1 MGSDTSIEITTDKSK
16 VDLDFVHQYL
26 SEEAYWSRGR
36 SKEAVQRSISNSLC
50 FSMFDSETKNQI
62 AFARVATDYVVF
74 AWVMDLFVASSFRGN
89 GYAKQLV
96 QYILQYPELAQVNG
110 FGLRTNDAQGLY
122 EQFGFTQVPQPKT
135 WMFKKN
141 TK

>member
-1 MGSDTSIEITTDKSK
+1 MDTSIQITMDKSNI
-16 VDLDFVHQYL
+16 DLDFVHQYL
-26 SEEAYWSRGR
+26 SEEAYWSKGR
-36 SKEAVQRSISNSLC
+36 SREAVERSIANSLC
-50 FSMFDSETKNQI
+50 FSMFDVATKNQI

-74 AWVMDLFVASSFRGN
+74 AWVMDLFVSKAFRGN

-96 QYILQYPELAQVNG
+96 RHILECPELAGVNG

-122 EQFGFTQVPQPKT
+122 KQFGFTQVPDPST

-141 TK
+141 TI